1 MAVASSPSSKFAGD
15 FRVSMNPDLEVVISD
30 ERTTPKDKIL
40 SKHIRMW
47 QVRLNPIVVPESDRF
62 EKVQLTKMEHMLHSC
77 GSSKL
82 IVLRHDN
89 LHKLFLLIR
98 NGF

>member
-1 MAVASSPSSKFAGD
+1 
-15 FRVSMNPDLEVVISD
+15 MNPDLQVVISD
-30 ERTTPKDKIL
+30 ERTTPEDKIL

-47 QVRLNPIVVPESDRF
+47 HFQVRLNPIVVPESDRF

>member
-1 MAVASSPSSKFAGD
+1 
-15 FRVSMNPDLEVVISD
+15 
-30 ERTTPKDKIL
+30 RTTPEDKIL

-47 QVRLNPIVVPESDRF
+47 HFQVRLNPIVVPESDRF

-82 IVLRHDN
+82 IVVLRHDN
-89 LHKLFLLIR
+89 LHKLFLLFR